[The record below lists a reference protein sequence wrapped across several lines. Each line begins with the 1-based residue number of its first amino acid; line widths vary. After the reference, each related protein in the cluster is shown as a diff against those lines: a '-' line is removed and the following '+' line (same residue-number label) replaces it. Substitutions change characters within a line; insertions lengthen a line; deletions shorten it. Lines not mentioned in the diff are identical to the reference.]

1 MSSSPILD
9 TAASPERLE
18 SKEEPETSQ
27 EQQQQSS
34 APESKYFVGEK
45 VYARDDDG
53 ILYPAVVRRSLFGK
67 SGPRQCKIG
76 YISIRES
83 EDLLELEEELGA
95 VYDESWHYFIHFD
108 GWNVK
113 WDRWVAEPNIFPF
126 ADTRVKE
133 YVERISQEHKAL
145 RNSMLK
151 PGKTGKKAA
160 ANFDSAGF
168 LTKWRRSVDRIDAE
182 MKIPN
187 AQLDIFRAM
196 DHEFYRRNG
205 LTLES
210 HRYRDD
216 VPETESSDE
225 KTSQTKDNRKKS
237 SKGKKDKPAAAVAAG
252 ATKESP
258 TKTQKPKIKRKRGF
272 STVEEEKDLRKQ
284 SLTKRV
290 DVEILNQI
298 PLSDGLQ
305 KVLVDQWE
313 VICQCGMLPVI
324 PAPITIRQVLNQYL
338 LSKGVDAPKTTDT
351 KSGSDENVQ
360 AGVGPSTANHETTQ
374 NSEPTILDTH
384 QEKPNT
390 NTANDGETQ
399 ETPAEDVTMQNSKNG
414 ADESTSDGNAA
425 LTKELDEEARL
436 KRFHQDLVKAADG
449 IAMFFDD
456 ALGNLLYKEEEAQ
469 WKVIATSP
477 EFKGMRYSELYGP
490 EHLLRLF
497 MRLPEILEENLPSSE
512 ARVIIAK
519 VNDFVRFLHKN
530 HSSFFALKHGRPSA
544 EILKQEERML
554 ALMEKKRKIVEVE

>member
-1 MSSSPILD
+1 
-9 TAASPERLE
+9 
-18 SKEEPETSQ
+18 
-27 EQQQQSS
+27 
-34 APESKYFVGEK
+34 
-45 VYARDDDG
+45 
-53 ILYPAVVRRSLFGK
+53 
-67 SGPRQCKIG
+67 
-76 YISIRES
+76 
-83 EDLLELEEELGA
+83 
-95 VYDESWHYFIHFD
+95 
-108 GWNVK
+108 
-113 WDRWVAEPNIFPF
+113 
-126 ADTRVKE
+126 
-133 YVERISQEHKAL
+133 
-145 RNSMLK
+145 
-151 PGKTGKKAA
+151 
-160 ANFDSAGF
+160 
-168 LTKWRRSVDRIDAE
+168 

-272 STVEEEKDLRKQ
+272 STVEEEQDLRKQ

-338 LSKGVDAPKTTDT
+338 LSKGVDVPKTTDT
-351 KSGSDENVQ
+351 KSGADENIQ

-497 MRLPEILEENLPSSE
+497 VRLPEILEENLPSSE